1 MDNHDHFSCVV
12 TATASKTSP
21 GRKEKEKKGR
31 RTERRTRLAF
41 LKRRKWTEGV
51 KDSVTEGVED
61 SVTEGVEDSVTATTL
76 RIRGRKRRKKCVF
89 VFG

>member
-61 SVTEGVEDSVTATTL
+61 SVTATTL